1 MMYIDGL
8 GYIDENV
15 YNINNS
21 NKTVKASAT
30 SFDSLLA
37 TETAN
42 LKNSGKTTCSLDDIF
57 KEASEKYNISI
68 DLLKAIGY
76 NESRFQADATS
87 HAGAMGIMQLMPATA
102 EALGVTDAY
111 DPYQNIMGSAK
122 LLRQLSDMYD
132 GNQTLMIAAY
142 NAGSGNVAK
151 YGGIPPFNET
161 QNYVAKV
168 LASMQTGVDVPDT
181 TVSVNSSDNNS
192 ARNAYS
198 TSGYQASSDFLNSI
212 SNSGYGQYTST
223 NLDDIFSYSDYQL
236 LMNYF
241 DHMLD
246 IIASIGDTDVDSDN
260 SGDDSLNNL
269 FRLGNSSIKY
279 KRNTIDL

>member
-21 NKTVKASAT
+21 NKTVNASST
-30 SFDSLLA
+30 SFDSILA
-37 TETAN
+37 AETAN

-192 ARNAYS
+192 VRNAYG
-198 TSGYQASSDFLNSI
+198 TSGYQASSDLLNSI
-212 SNSGYGQYTST
+212 NNSGYGQYTST

-246 IIASIGDTDVDSDN
+246 IIASIGDTDVESND
-260 SGDDSLNNL
+260 SGDDSLKNL
-269 FRLGNSSIKY
+269 FRLGNSSIQY
-279 KRNTIDL
+279 NRNTIDL